1 VLGSNP
7 AGRASILR
15 LGPLGERRL
24 STRAVQLAALSIA
37 WSVAICVHA
46 AQPINGA
53 AAQATAETKT
63 LVGADAKRQSPL
75 QVVDSGDSGATSLGA
90 ASSSSD
96 PANFEG
102 IWQPDY
108 SAPKVQSAIGTSG
121 ALSTI
126 DGSAPPYTADAAN
139 IFWHRVLMEQRGTPV
154 ANSASLYLPGI
165 PVAGLA
171 LYLAPMDII
180 QTHEDLDILFEGG
193 FAWSIHLN
201 RGHPEKLS
209 PTYQG
214 DSVGHW
220 EGATLVVDSTGFNTK
235 TWLDPVGSPHSA
247 ALRFITRITKI
258 DAGRKLEFVTTFDDP
273 KMYSTPFTTHVTAS
287 WRPDLRIQEVEIE
300 NMRPENNSN
309 LVYE

>member
-1 VLGSNP
+1 MRPGQP
-7 AGRASILR
+7 GD
-15 LGPLGERRL
+15 RRL
-24 STRAVQLAALSIA
+24 STRVVEFAALLIA
-37 WSVAICVHA
+37 WSAAIPVHA
-46 AQPINGA
+46 AQPVNGSE
-53 AAQATAETKT
+53 AQAVPEPKPLA
-63 LVGADAKRQSPL
+63 GADAKRQGPL
-75 QVVDSGDSGATSLGA
+75 QVVDPGDSSATAPDTA
-90 ASSSSD
+90 ASSSD

-126 DGSAPPYTADAAN
+126 DGSAPPYTAEAAN

-165 PVAGLA
+165 PVTGLA
-171 LYLAPMDII
+171 LYLAPVDII
-180 QTHEDLDILFEGG
+180 QTHDDLEILFEGG

-201 RGHPEKLS
+201 RGHPKNLR
-209 PTYQG
+209 PTYHG
-214 DSVGHW
+214 DSVGRW

-247 ALRFITRITKI
+247 ALRFTTRITKI
-258 DAGRKLEFVTTFDDP
+258 GAGRKLEFVTTFDDP
-273 KMYSTPFTTHVTAS
+273 TMYSTPFTTHVTAS